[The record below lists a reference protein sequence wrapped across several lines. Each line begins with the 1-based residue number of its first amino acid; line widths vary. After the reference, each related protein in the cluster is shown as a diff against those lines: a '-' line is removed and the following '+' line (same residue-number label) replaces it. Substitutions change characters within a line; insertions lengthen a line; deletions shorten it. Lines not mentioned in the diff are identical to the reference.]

1 MRNVAGMHVAVEKP
15 ASTGFVT
22 QLLTSRMD
30 NMKFAQYKQQAQKGF
45 TLIELMIVVAIIG
58 ILAAVAIPAYKD
70 YVVKARMANVV
81 SSTNAVKT
89 AMAECLQT
97 NNGSL
102 AACDTDAELGITM
115 PAATTDLVSVAVT
128 ATTAV
133 ITATGTA
140 AAGGYTYILTPPTT
154 LAAGATTIDFAISGT
169 CPANVCK
176 R

>member
-1 MRNVAGMHVAVEKP
+1 MKLQQFKP
-15 ASTGFVT
+15 A
-22 QLLTSRMD
+22 Q
-30 NMKFAQYKQQAQKGF
+30 MKASAQKGF

-81 SSTNAVKT
+81 SATNAVKT
-89 AMAECLQT
+89 AMADCLQT
-97 NNGSL
+97 NNGATGS
-102 AACDTDAELGITM
+102 CDTATKLGIAL
-115 PAATTDLVSVAVT
+115 PSATTDLASVGIT
-128 ATTAV
+128 ASTAV

-154 LAAGATTIDFAISGT
+154 IADGATTIDFAISGT
-169 CPANVCK
+169 CPTNICK

>member
-1 MRNVAGMHVAVEKP
+1 
-15 ASTGFVT
+15 
-22 QLLTSRMD
+22 MD

-81 SSTNAVKT
+81 SATNAVKT

-97 NNGSL
+97 NGGTL
-102 AACDTDAELGITM
+102 ASCDTAADLGITM
-115 PAATTDLVSVAVT
+115 PVANTDLASVTVAE
-128 ATTAV
+128 TTAV

-140 AAGGYTYILTPPTT
+140 PAGAYTYTLTPPV
-154 LAAGATTIDFAISGT
+154 LAAGDSTVNFTIGGT
-169 CPANVCK
+169 CPTNICK